1 MKNINKDK
9 KNYESPKI
17 QDLGDAKTI
26 IKSVFTA
33 GTGDSEPGMS
43 LILASS

>member
-1 MKNINKDK
+1 MKKNIKQK
-9 KNYESPKI
+9 KNYNSPKI
-17 QDLGDAKTI
+17 QDLGNAKSI

-33 GTGDSEPGMS
+33 GTGDTQPGMS

>member
-1 MKNINKDK
+1 MKNINTDK

-33 GTGDSEPGMS
+33 GTGDNEPGMS

>member
-1 MKNINKDK
+1 MKKTKINK

-17 QDLGDAKTI
+17 KDLGDAKKI

-33 GTGDSEPGMS
+33 GTGDTQPGMS